1 MTMHRQPLVHKAL
14 LLLIPLLFILA
25 YASQSFGAVGKF
37 VLEEATIEDIHRAMK
52 SGELTA
58 RKLVEMYLQ
67 RIEAYDKKGPSINA
81 VIMINPKAL
90 ELADELDAKFKA
102 SGFVGPLHGIP
113 LMIKDNVGTKDM
125 PTTAGSLSF
134 KGFIPPDDA
143 FFVKKLKQAGA
154 IILAKMNLHEFA
166 FGSETVSSILG
177 QTLNP
182 YDLTRTPG
190 GSSGGTAA
198 AVAAN
203 YGTIG
208 IGTDTGNSIRSPASS
223 NNIVG
228 IRPTLGIVSRN
239 GIVPN
244 SSGQDI
250 AGPLTR
256 TVTDAA
262 ILLDVIAGYD
272 PEDSVTA
279 WSVGNIP
286 KTYRAS
292 LDRKGLQGSRLGV
305 LKSFFGTDKESQE
318 VNAVIEKAIEAMKK
332 QGAVIIPLDEPVDR
346 KNIDAANV
354 TRYETKDE
362 MNEYLQKMGSR
373 APVKSLEEIIASGKY
388 HKKIEEGLKNRQQL
402 SKADPEYKERL
413 IRRIKL
419 QENFLKIMADN
430 HLDAVIY
437 PHQTNLVSKIGKG
450 GVGSNGHY
458 TAVMGF
464 PSIAVPAGFST
475 PSAEAPLGVPVGIEF
490 VGRPWTDPLLI
501 KLAFAFEQATKFRR
515 PPLSTP
521 PLSGRGNN

>member
-1 MTMHRQPLVHKAL
+1 MSHEIKWILILVV
-14 LLLIPLLFILA
+14 LLISA
-25 YASQSFGAVGKF
+25 CCTHAEAASREF
-37 VLEEATIEDIHRAMK
+37 VLEETTISDIHHAMK
-52 SGELTA
+52 SGKLTA
-58 RKLVEMYLQ
+58 RQLVERYLK
-67 RIEAYDKKGPSINA
+67 RIEAYDKKGPAINA
-81 VIMINPKAL
+81 VIMINPQAL

-143 FFVKKLKQAGA
+143 FIVKKLKQAGA
-154 IILAKMNLHEFA
+154 IILAKVNLHEFA
-166 FGSETVSSILG
+166 FGSETASSILG

-198 AVAAN
+198 SVAAN
-203 YGTIG
+203 FGTIG

-244 SSGQDI
+244 SSGQDT

-262 ILLDVIAGYD
+262 ILLDAIAGYD
-272 PEDSVTA
+272 QEDSVTA
-279 WSVGNIP
+279 WNVGNIP
-286 KTYRAS
+286 KTYKAS
-292 LDRKGLQGSRLGV
+292 LDRKGLQRARLGV
-305 LKSFFGTDKESQE
+305 LKCFFGTDKEAIE
-318 VNAVIEKAIEAMKK
+318 VKEVIGKAIEAMKK
-332 QGAVIIPLDEPVDR
+332 QGAVIIPLDELVDR
-346 KNIDAANV
+346 KDIDGANV
-354 TRYETKDE
+354 TRYETRDE

-373 APVKSLEEIIASGKY
+373 APVKSLEEIISSGKY

-419 QENFLKIMADN
+419 QENFLKIMADHN
-430 HLDAVIY
+430 LDAIVY

-464 PSIAVPAGFST
+464 PSIAVPAGFSA
-475 PSAEAPLGVPVGIEF
+475 PSAEAPLGVPIGIEF

-501 KLAFAFEQATKFRR
+501 KLAYAFEQATKFRH

-521 PLSGRGNN
+521 FLSDRGK